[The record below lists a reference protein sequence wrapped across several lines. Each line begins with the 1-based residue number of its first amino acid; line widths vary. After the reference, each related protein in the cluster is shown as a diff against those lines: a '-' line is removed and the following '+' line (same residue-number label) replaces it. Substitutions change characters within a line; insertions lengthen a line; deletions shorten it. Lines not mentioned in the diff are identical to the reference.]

1 MTLNPNLNPKN
12 CIIMTSQLLL
22 KKLFPTINIVS
33 VLVIRFIIYYLFDL
47 FMPRV
52 FILWLSMISL
62 TRLDKTANNFKTR
75 QDCKQL
81 SDSTRLQTT
90 FRLDKTANN
99 YQVSTRSVCAPKI
112 PSRGALLLFQ
122 FAPLRKISC
131 SHGNFTTFHAAL
143 RFHAASKTRT
153 ELTPLWVSVRPLPC
167 EHSYRLHQ
175 TPNWTHA
182 ASSFEA
188 LRNFSCE
195 GPQITKKWKTYFA
208 TKQQKWWK

>member
-81 SDSTRLQTT
+81 SDSTRQQTT
-90 FRLDKTANN
+90 TK
-99 YQVSTRSVCAPKI
+99 YQHEVFARHK
-112 PSRGALLLFQ
+112 SRPVVHCFYFSSPRFEKYPVHMVILPHFTPLWDFTPPRKPELNSRRFEFQ
-122 FAPLRKISC
+122 FAL
-131 SHGNFTTFHAAL
+131 FHVNTPIGYT
-143 RFHAASKTRT
+143 RHRT
-153 ELTPLWVSVRPLPC
+153 ELTPLRVSKP
-167 EHSYRLHQ
+167 
-175 TPNWTHA
+175 
-182 ASSFEA
+182 FEI
-188 LRNFSCE
+188 SHVK
-195 GPQITKKWKTYFA
+195 GPK
-208 TKQQKWWK
+208 